1 MKNFDWNNF
10 SGDIIAV
17 WCKTEEEAKDF
28 CKQSHEHGYDWD
40 SGDNRAEKTK
50 WEIYKDVTCY
60 APHFYGSDRF
70 YEYEG
75 FRTLE
80 WSEYMDK
87 PIFTKSDLKDGDM
100 VLRRN
105 DVVEVVIF
113 SLGVLSGAEGCML
126 LADTNEDFSDINGEE
141 DWDIIEVRRHNHP
154 YDCQLTCFES
164 DLGEVVYNRERDT
177 IPVVEMTLDEI
188 CKALGK
194 KIKIVEG

>member
-75 FRTLE
+75 FRILE

-87 PIFTKSDLKDGDM
+87 PTFTKSDLKNGDM
-100 VLRRN
+100 ILRRN
-105 DVVEVVIF
+105 GGVEVALP
-113 SLGVLSGAEGCML
+113 SLDVSTGFEGCMF
-126 LADTNEDFSDINGEE
+126 LADTNEDFSDRGGNKE
-141 DWDIIEVRRHNHP
+141 WDIVEVRRPNSP
-154 YDCQLTCFES
+154 CECQFTAFKHGF
-164 DLGEVVYNRERDT
+164 GEVKYKYEE
-177 IPVVEMTLDEI
+177 IVEMTLDEI